1 MRLLNSEHASS
12 SFFTLTNEFQKAHR
26 SRIIFQ
32 KKISKM
38 VWPRDFGT
46 ILRILLT
53 FFTTNI
59 ANS

>member
-1 MRLLNSEHASS
+1 MRPRNSEHASS
-12 SFFTLTNEFQKAHR
+12 RFFTLTNEFQKAHG

-46 ILRILLT
+46 I
-53 FFTTNI
+53 
-59 ANS
+59 

>member
-1 MRLLNSEHASS
+1 MRFRNSEHASS
-12 SFFTLTNEFQKAHR
+12 SFFTLTNEFQKVHR

-38 VWPRDFGT
+38 VRPRDFGT